1 MVHSFSFAERNR
13 AKPPMRIHSQLYA
26 FEQTKEIAK
35 TQLREYE
42 ILKKDHPLAP
52 PSYLQNLKL
61 NESINP
67 IPSLTDLTIT
77 RVCSFP
83 DIFLIRNLL
92 SNHQVHHIIDYA
104 KASTMEY
111 SETKSGNRV
120 NQRMNSYSCWIHP
133 TQRNKEEEECPAQAI
148 TDYMTEINSIIFV
161 SEILKELLEEGDES
175 NSIYDAEPL
184 QVVKYKVGGKFDVHH
199 DGFNRFLTVLTYL
212 NDVAGTWFP
221 YAIIDEDV
229 EGIGINIDESEIPD
243 MKSPDIAKDKYPGR
257 NGLVIISDKD
267 ESYEEDMNNR
277 HIVRVRP
284 GDAVAFFNYDWIINF
299 DEEMH
304 NDVPRTGPLMNWR
317 SIHSGLS
324 TKDEKWIATNWFRIN
339 IK

>member
-1 MVHSFSFAERNR
+1 
-13 AKPPMRIHSQLYA
+13 MRIHSQRYA
-26 FEQTKEIAK
+26 FDQTKEIVK

-77 RVCSFP
+77 RVSSYP

-111 SETKSGNRV
+111 SGTKSGNRV

-133 TQRNKEEEECPAQAI
+133 TQRNEEEECPAQAI

-161 SEILKELLEEGDES
+161 SDILKELLEEGDES
-175 NSIYDAEPL
+175 NAVYDAEPL

-212 NDVAGTWFP
+212 NGVAGTWFP
-221 YAIIDEDV
+221 YAIIDKDV
-229 EGIGINIDESEIPD
+229 EDIDIHKDESEIPD

-257 NGLVIISDKD
+257 DGLVIISDKD
-267 ESYEEDMNNR
+267 ESYEEDIDNR
-277 HIVRVRP
+277 HIIRVCP
-284 GDAVAFFNYDWIINF
+284 GDAVAFFNYDWIVNF

-304 NDVPRTGPLMNWR
+304 NDVPPTGPLMNWR